1 MHIENRVRIVQ
12 RSSAAAVAACRA
24 KILQPKNM
32 RSIRNRHILALDTLI
47 LVSAVP
53 VLYALRFE
61 GWSWPAEHRTTALVF
76 GVAAPLVCLAIFL
89 ASGLYRRLWR
99 YASVAELRLI
109 FRVGVVAALVT
120 VLLGGLLLPAV
131 GASPVR
137 VPFSVLFANAMI
149 VMAAIAAPRL
159 ALRVA
164 EWRGTLTLAGE
175 RVVVGPV
182 RGRQRVLICGAGT
195 AGQLIVKELR
205 TNPRL
210 GMEPVGFVDDDSS
223 KLGHRL
229 SDVPVLGILKD
240 IPRLVRMY
248 QIEVLI
254 IAMPSANGS
263 TIRQVVRLAAGTG
276 VHTQTI
282 PGLSEIL
289 SGRVNIA
296 SLREVEIQDL
306 LRREPIQ
313 TDLSQVGSL
322 ATERTVMVT
331 GAGGSIGSELCRQLA
346 AVNPSRLVLLGHGEN
361 SIFDILNEIRE
372 RFPAVDAVPVIA
384 DVRARDR
391 IQRVFAEHRPFAV
404 FHAAAHK
411 HVPLMEDNVVEAIT
425 NNVAGTRNVAEA
437 AGAYGAEHFVLI
449 STDKAVRPT
458 SIMGATKRV
467 AEYVVQAVG
476 QRYGRNFAAVR
487 FGNVLGSR
495 GSVVPMFMRQI
506 RAGGPVTVTHPEM
519 RRYFMTIPEA
529 VQLVLQA
536 GALGNG
542 GELFMLDMGE
552 PVKIVD
558 LARDLIRLS
567 GLQEDTDIE
576 IRFSG
581 VRPGEKLYEE
591 MFFSHEVAVPTDHP
605 KILRAR
611 QGQNDCPDGAL
622 IGELIDLAQGGGSE
636 PEIRMLLRCLVPDFE
651 VDRETAERAAVMESI
666 MRAETRADDA
676 EPSLLPV
683 DGALRP
689 RGLPA

>member
-1 MHIENRVRIVQ
+1 MVRNRYLLLWDATLI
-12 RSSAAAVAACRA
+12 AAA
-24 KILQPKNM
+24 PF
-32 RSIRNRHILALDTLI
+32 
-47 LVSAVP
+47 
-53 VLYALRFE
+53 VLYATRFE
-61 GWSWPAEHRTTALVF
+61 GFEWGDAHRATAIVF
-76 GVAAPLVCLAIFL
+76 AAVLLPLAIAIFL
-89 ASGLYRRLWR
+89 GFGLYRRLWQ
-99 YASVAELRLI
+99 YASVSELALI
-109 FRVGVVAALVT
+109 FRAAAVTAVLSVVLGG
-120 VLLGGLLLPAV
+120 VLLPWSGLT
-131 GASPVR
+131 PVR
-137 VPFSVLFANAMI
+137 VPLSVLFANTLTI
-149 VMAAIAAPRL
+149 VGVIAAPRF
-159 ALRVA
+159 ALRA
-164 EWRGTLTLAGE
+164 IGSRISTLRSSSARPGSDRRLTI
-175 RVVVGPV
+175 GP
-182 RGRQRVLICGAGT
+182 RRVLIAGAGT
-195 AGQLIVKELR
+195 SGQLIVREMR
-205 TNPRL
+205 TNARL
-210 GMEPVGFVDDDSS
+210 GMMPIGFVDDDAV

-229 SDVPVLGILKD
+229 SNVPVLGLFKD

-248 QIEVLI
+248 QVETLV
-254 IAMPSANGS
+254 IAMPSAPGAV
-263 TIRQVVRLAAGTG
+263 IRQVVRLAAGTG

-282 PGLSEIL
+282 PGISEIL
-289 SGRVNIA
+289 AGRVSIA
-296 SLREVEIQDL
+296 SLREVQIQDL

-313 TDLSQVGSL
+313 TDLTQVGAL
-322 ATERTVMVT
+322 ATGRTVLVT

-346 AVNPSRLVLLGHGEN
+346 ALHPARLVLLGHGEN

-372 RFPAVDAVPVIA
+372 HFPAIDAVPVIA
-384 DVRARDR
+384 DVRDRDR

-425 NNVAGTRNVAEA
+425 NNVAGTRNVVES
-437 AGAYGAEHFVLI
+437 AGEFGAEHFVLI

-467 AEYVVQAVG
+467 AEYVVQAAG
-476 QRYGRNFAAVR
+476 QRFGRNFVAVR

-542 GELFMLDMGE
+542 QELFMLDMGE

-581 VRPGEKLYEE
+581 MRPGEKLYEE
-591 MFFSHEVAVPTDHP
+591 MFFSHEVAVPTAHP
-605 KILRAR
+605 KILCAR
-611 QGQNDCPDGAL
+611 QGQNDCPDSERIAD
-622 IGELIDLAQGGGSE
+622 LIDLAQGGGSE
-636 PEIRMLLRCLVPDFE
+636 PEIRVLLRRLVPDFE
-651 VDRETAERAAVMESI
+651 VDRETIERAAVMESI
-666 MRAETRADDA
+666 VQAEAERSELRREVADS
-676 EPSLLPV
+676 PLLSP
-683 DGALRP
+683 DQMPRP